1 MTLSANKETKT
12 PEGSLASPFG
22 KYFIIE
28 APQVQLEE
36 FILELQ
42 KYVQFESV
50 KDMDNHIDE
59 VLKTFDLND
68 TTRELL
74 LLLSRYSVKFV
85 GVSYMK
91 VDTISTLMKRSKRT
105 IQRSLN
111 VLKGL
116 GIIERIETMRD
127 VSGGNGASITLIC
140 RSVPSLREEP
150 SEPCE
155 TINEESIEEKETIIS
170 KSKNNK
176 LNNNVLKRNEVQH
189 DISYIEGT
197 VDSWFIKLS
206 SPFFNN
212 KLIKKLWKKAQQC
225 FEWYSSVPYM
235 IDEETITRAFKVSVY
250 AYKNRKIR
258 DFVGYFFST
267 LRNMIEDIECELAAQ
282 KRREAVKNNNLPR
295 FYYNWLEV
303 EESQYV

>member
-12 PEGSLASPFG
+12 PEGSLDSPFSE
-22 KYFIIE
+22 YFTIE
-28 APQVQLEE
+28 APQIQLEE

-50 KDMDNHIDE
+50 EEMDNHIDQ

-74 LLLSRYSVKFV
+74 LLLSRYSLKFV
-85 GVSYMK
+85 GVSYLK
-91 VDTISTLMKRSKRT
+91 VETISTLMKRSKRT
-105 IQRSLN
+105 VQRSLN
-111 VLKGL
+111 VLKDL
-116 GIIERIETMRD
+116 GIIERIETMRA

-150 SEPCE
+150 SEPRE
-155 TINEESIEEKETIIS
+155 TINEKPIEENETIIS

-176 LNNNVLKRNEVQH
+176 INNNVLKESDIQH
-189 DISYIEGT
+189 DISYIAGT

-206 SPFFNN
+206 RPFFDN
-212 KLIKKLWKKAQQC
+212 KLIKKLWKKSQQC
-225 FEWYSSVPYM
+225 FEWYSSIPYM
-235 IDEETITRAFKVSVY
+235 VHEETVTRAFKVSVY
-250 AYKNRKIR
+250 AHKTRKIR

-267 LRNMIEDIECELAAQ
+267 LRNMIEDMESELAAQ
-282 KRREAVKNNNLPR
+282 QRRQAIKNNNLPT
-295 FYYNWLEV
+295 FYYNWLEEV
-303 EESQYV
+303 EVQYA